1 MLKDDNP
8 DQMKEKL
15 AEASRVI
22 KELQEDLELRDRLDN
37 MRNSAYAPGIN
48 DEYDPLEHAF

>member
-1 MLKDDNP
+1 
-8 DQMKEKL
+8 MKEKL